1 MITLSNTSS
10 SSLLPA
16 ALSTVGVETTVG
28 TEVIRD
34 FGKRKSVNTSMFG
47 KFHGRDSRPVL
58 QNISNPVISQAKS
71 KKPRHSGTEI
81 VPSLDASKVPMPSNA
96 LGGAADELSADA
108 LPSSG
113 GDDGRSSSDEDD
125 NEDDDDV
132 NRLLFGNNIFDGM
145 QEDDA
150 PIAETLSDQVEG
162 STAIVSGS
170 AGPSIT
176 QEVPL
181 PAQEAPLPDKLNQQ
195 PELEDPPA

>member
-1 MITLSNTSS
+1 
-10 SSLLPA
+10 
-16 ALSTVGVETTVG
+16 
-28 TEVIRD
+28 
-34 FGKRKSVNTSMFG
+34 
-47 KFHGRDSRPVL
+47 
-58 QNISNPVISQAKS
+58 
-71 KKPRHSGTEI
+71 
-81 VPSLDASKVPMPSNA
+81 MPSNA

-113 GDDGRSSSDEDD
+113 GDDGRSSS
-125 NEDDDDV
+125 DDDDV

-195 PELEDPPA
+195 PECCRFDSFTTYRNFTHTM